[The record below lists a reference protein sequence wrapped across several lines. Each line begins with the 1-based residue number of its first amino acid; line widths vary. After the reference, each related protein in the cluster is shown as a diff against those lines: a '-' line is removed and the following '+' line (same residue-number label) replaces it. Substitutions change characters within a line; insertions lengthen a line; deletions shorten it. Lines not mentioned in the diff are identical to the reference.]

1 MSDMRAVRYD
11 EFGDIDVLRVEEV
24 PDPVPGDG
32 EVVVRLRAAGINPG
46 EAGIR
51 SGALAEVFPSTF
63 PSGQGSDLAGVV
75 EGVGDGVTRWRVGD
89 EVLGYV
95 DTRSSHAELVVVPS
109 GQLVARPATVAW
121 DVAGALHVAGAT
133 AYANIRDLDPR
144 PGEVLVVSG
153 AAGGVGSLAVQLAV
167 ERGATVVGLASER
180 NHDWLRAHGVV
191 PVAYGEGVEARVRDV
206 APDGVDAFLDTFG
219 SGYVDLALALG
230 APSERVG
237 TIIDFERA
245 QQAGVL
251 VLGRND
257 ETTTADLAELTER
270 IADGRLD
277 LEVAATYPL
286 EEVRDAFRQL
296 EKRHTRGKIVLT
308 A

>member
-1 MSDMRAVRYD
+1 MRAVRYD